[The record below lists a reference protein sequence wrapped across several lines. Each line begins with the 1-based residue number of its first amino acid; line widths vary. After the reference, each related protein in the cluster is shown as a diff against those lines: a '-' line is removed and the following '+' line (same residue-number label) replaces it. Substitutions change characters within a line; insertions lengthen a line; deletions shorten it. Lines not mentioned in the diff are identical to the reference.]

1 MNCRQTQDLLPAY
14 ALGALEASEGEAVEA
29 HVALCPRCAPIAA
42 GYLRATAALALVAPP
57 TEPPPGLRSRVLQR
71 AAQTSQ
77 LPPVAPVLGARR
89 LAVAPLTLLTS
100 RRRLPLWAASV
111 AAAVSLVVAAALLL
125 AVADLRKEIRQLRED
140 NQQITEMLLQQRDL
154 VYTMAI
160 PGMETTLLRSAG
172 GAAKARGMMMVSKDH
187 TWGVV
192 VCQDLELK
200 KSMGYQLWLTR
211 DGQRV
216 NGGLLS
222 VDETGYGYLWV
233 KYPEPLHLYSGVSV
247 TLEPTGGSAW
257 PTTDPVLS
265 APVQAQ

>member
-1 MNCRQTQDLLPAY
+1 MNCRQAQDLLPAY
-14 ALGALEASEGEAVEA
+14 ALGALEPPEGEAVEA
-29 HVALCPRCAPIAA
+29 HVATCPRCAPMAA
-42 GYLRATAALALVAPP
+42 EYLRATAVLALAAPSA
-57 TEPPPGLRSRVLQR
+57 EPPAELRSRVLQR
-71 AAQTSQ
+71 AAQTPQ
-77 LPPVAPVLGARR
+77 LPPVAAMPRARR
-89 LAVAPLTLLTS
+89 PAVAPLTLLTP
-100 RRRLPLWAASV
+100 RGRLPLWAASV
-111 AAAVSLVVAAALLL
+111 AAAVSLVVTAALLL
-125 AVADLRKEIRQLRED
+125 AVSDLRKEIKYLRQD
-140 NQQITEMLLQQRDL
+140 NQQMTEMLRQQREL
-154 VYTMAI
+154 VYTIAI

-172 GAAKARGMMMVSKDH
+172 GATKARGMMMVSKDH

-192 VCQDLELK
+192 VSQGLEIK

-247 TLEPTGGSAW
+247 TLEPAGGSAW
-257 PTTDPVLS
+257 PTTEPVLS

>member
-1 MNCRQTQDLLPAY
+1 MNCRQAQDLLPAY
-14 ALGALEASEGEAVEA
+14 ALGALEPPNVEAVEA
-29 HVALCPRCAPIAA
+29 HVALCPQCAPVAA

-57 TEPPPGLRSRVLQR
+57 TEPPPDLRSRVLQW
-71 AAQTSQ
+71 AAQTPQAS
-77 LPPVAPVLGARR
+77 PIAAMPEAGGSTVAPR
-89 LAVAPLTLLTS
+89 TLLTPWRS
-100 RRRLPLWAASV
+100 LPLWAASV
-111 AAAVSLVVAAALLL
+111 AAAVSLAVAGALLL
-125 AVADLRKEIRQLRED
+125 AVSDLRKEIQQLRED
-140 NQQITEMLLQQRDL
+140 NQGMTETLRQQRDL
-154 VYTMAI
+154 VYTIAI
-160 PGMETTLLRSAG
+160 PGMETTVLRSAG
-172 GAAKARGMMMVSKDH
+172 GASKARGMMMVSKDH

-192 VCQDLELK
+192 VSQGLELK

-233 KYPEPLHLYSGVSV
+233 KYPEPLYLYSGVSV
-247 TLEPTGGSAW
+247 TLEPAGGSVW